1 VDRVTLV
8 HHYRE
13 ELRVRAVGGA
23 QAAGGG
29 RGLGLGGQEGLQ
41 VKRLIEPHVRRDLMA
56 SGEWGW
62 GGGQQRTRNSR
73 AGLHYLGG
81 AEEGRLR
88 EDEPLE
94 REHYDRSHAVQRG
107 GPHRS
112 HFAVAT
118 VALVGVGAVKQL
130 QS

>member
-1 VDRVTLV
+1 MAPQPKSGKP
-8 HHYRE
+8 
-13 ELRVRAVGGA
+13 RAAAAVA
-23 QAAGGG
+23 RKLSSSQASPAPP
-29 RGLGLGGQEGLQ
+29 
-41 VKRLIEPHVRRDLMA
+41 KPTCA
-56 SGEWGW
+56 
-62 GGGQQRTRNSR
+62 
-73 AGLHYLGG
+73 AYLGG